1 MGFWKAEEFRKFAF
15 PASECV
21 FGGLLPEE
29 LYDVWIVL
37 VRITE
42 MVFCC
47 GRDGITTEMLKLL
60 EKLIWRHT
68 ILTEENE
75 GEKMC
80 VISLHN
86 LVHLPDDIRRFSSPD
101 NFWCYTFER
110 AVRTYVERSSN
121 SKNLE
126 KTFANAETRRELMK
140 FLYNDTIIS
149 SPCEHHQ
156 YPDRCM
162 QQVCTYKILI

>member
-1 MGFWKAEEFRKFAF
+1 MGFWKAEELRKFAF

-21 FGGLLPEE
+21 FGGLLPDE

-60 EKLIWRHT
+60 EKLIWQRS

-75 GEKMC
+75 GGKR
-80 VISLHN
+80 VLFLFTIWYISLMILRGFQVLTIFGVIPLKELSEHTWN
-86 LVHLPDDIRRFSSPD
+86 DH
-101 NFWCYTFER
+101 
-110 AVRTYVERSSN
+110 RT
-121 SKNLE
+121 
-126 KTFANAETRRELMK
+126 A
-140 FLYNDTIIS
+140 
-149 SPCEHHQ
+149 
-156 YPDRCM
+156 
-162 QQVCTYKILI
+162 KI